1 MAHCASELKP
11 WGEHKSPGPSYGNA
25 LPLELHMPVIGKRVP
40 AGPKG
45 LPFLGLALQVRKD
58 PLGILTRVAREYGDL
73 VRFIVAGQERI
84 LINDPDLIEQVLVVQ
99 HAKFHKSELTRRVT
113 GPLLGQGLL
122 ISEGDFW
129 RRQRRLAQPAFHRSR
144 INEYAAPMV
153 KCTEARS
160 GEWQDGEVRDI
171 AREMMQLTLVI
182 AVRTLFGATLPG
194 EALEVGD
201 ALAFLMRYQLWR
213 QRSPLRLPE
222 SWPTPKNRRAMR
234 EIKFLDSL
242 VYRIIEEKRALH
254 GEGNDLL
261 SLLMNAMDDDG
272 TQMSPQQLR
281 DETMTLFLAGH
292 ETTALLLGWAWY
304 LLGEN
309 PAAEA
314 RLFDELNS
322 ALGGRAPQV
331 SDLMKL
337 PYLQAVLNE
346 TLRLYPP
353 AYIMARTSTEPFS
366 LGEYEFGRDTTILA
380 SQWVTQR
387 DARFFEA
394 PEEFRP
400 ERWMNGAMGKIS
412 AGAYYPFGDGPR
424 RCIGQGFAMLEA
436 ALVVATIA
444 QKFQF
449 RLAPGQVVEPE
460 PLVTLRFKHG
470 LKMKI
475 RARK

>member
-1 MAHCASELKP
+1 
-11 WGEHKSPGPSYGNA
+11 
-25 LPLELHMPVIGKRVP
+25 MPVIGTKTP
-40 AGPKG
+40 PGPKG
-45 LPFLGLALQVRKD
+45 LPFLGLALQVRRN
-58 PLGILTRVAREYGDL
+58 PLGVLTRVAREHGDL

-84 LINDPDLIEQVLVVQ
+84 LLNDPDLIEQVLVVQ

-153 KCTEARS
+153 ECAEAHVS
-160 GEWQDGEVRDI
+160 AWKTGEVRDI

-182 AVRTLFGATLPG
+182 TVRTLFGATLPG

-222 SWPTPKNRRAMR
+222 SWPTPRNRRAMR
-234 EIKFLDSL
+234 EMKFLDSL
-242 VYRIIEEKRALH
+242 VYRIIEEKKMLH
-254 GEGNDLL
+254 GAGNDLL
-261 SLLMNAMDDDG
+261 SLLMDAMDDDG
-272 TQMSPQQLR
+272 TQMTPQQLR

-292 ETTALLLGWAWY
+292 ETTALLLGWTWY

-309 PAAEA
+309 PGAET
-314 RLFDELNS
+314 RLLDELR
-322 ALGGRAPQV
+322 AVLGGRAPQV
-331 SDLMKL
+331 SDLMKM

-353 AYIMARTSTEPFS
+353 AYIMARTSIEPFG
-366 LGEYEFGRDTTILA
+366 LGGYEFGRDTTVLI

-387 DARFFEA
+387 DARFFGA

-400 ERWMNGAMGKIS
+400 ERWVNGSAGKVS
-412 AGAYYPFGDGPR
+412 AGAYFPFGDGPR

-444 QKFQF
+444 QKFRF
-449 RLAPGQVVEPE
+449 RLVPGHAVEPE
-460 PLVTLRFKHG
+460 PLVTLRFRHG
-470 LKMKI
+470 LRMKI
-475 RARK
+475 EART

>member
-1 MAHCASELKP
+1 MSA
-11 WGEHKSPGPSYGNA
+11 N
-25 LPLELHMPVIGKRVP
+25 GKNVP
-40 AGPKG
+40 PGPKG
-45 LPFLGLALQVRKD
+45 LPFLGLALQVRAD
-58 PLGILTRVAREYGDL
+58 PLGVLSRMAHEYGDI

-84 LINDPDLIEQVLVVQ
+84 LLNHPDLIEQILVVQ

-113 GPLLGQGLL
+113 GRLLGQGLL

-153 KCTEARS
+153 ECAEEQISSWRN
-160 GEWQDGEVRDI
+160 GDVRDI
-171 AREMMQLTLVI
+171 AREMMHLTLII
-182 AVRTLFGATLPG
+182 AVRTLFGATLPS
-194 EALEVGD
+194 EAHDVGD

-234 EIKFLDSL
+234 ELSFLNSL
-242 VYRIIEEKRALH
+242 VYRIIEEKQTLD
-254 GEGNDLL
+254 GDGNDLL
-261 SLLMNAMDDDG
+261 SLLMGAMDEDG
-272 TQMSPQQLR
+272 TQMTPQQLR

-292 ETTALLLGWAWY
+292 ETTALLLGWTWY

-309 PAAEA
+309 PASEA
-314 RLFDELNS
+314 RLFDEIRG

-331 SDLMKL
+331 LDLMKL

-346 TLRLYPP
+346 TLRLYPA
-353 AYIMARTSTEPFS
+353 AYITARTSIEPFS
-366 LGEYEFGRDTTILA
+366 VGGYDFGRDTTVLL

-400 ERWMNGAMGKIS
+400 ERWINGLAGKVS
-412 AGAYYPFGDGPR
+412 AGAYFPFGDGPR
-424 RCIGQGFAMLEA
+424 RCIGQGFALLEA
-436 ALVVATIA
+436 ALVVATIV
-444 QKFQF
+444 QRFQF
-449 RLAPGQVVEPE
+449 RLVPGHPVEPE
-460 PLVTLRFKHG
+460 PLVTLRFRHG

-475 RARK
+475 QARARLG